1 MLEKKIKKSLIE
13 TKEKKEKLLIEE
25 KLIKDRISMVFE
37 GVKSEKDF
45 KKLSE
50 EKQLKLSVKFIQEM
64 NFLESNGL
72 INEQL
77 DWGSLLK
84 TIFGGA
90 FGSVSQTMV
99 EPFINSVLSSLGFK
113 EGFVKN
119 FVISYLTSRP
129 SDVIK
134 SFSDCGMMT
143 KLVSRAVVESMV
155 MTLQRE
161 KGYGGFGYDLIRNQ
175 LGTVLESTDFIS
187 GIEKGLQET
196 ICGVMEKMSLNT
208 KGVADKLKGGLT
220 ATS

>member
-25 KLIKDRISMVFE
+25 KLIKDRFSMIFE

-175 LGTVLESTDFIS
+175 LGTVLESTEFIS

-196 ICGVMEKMSLNT
+196 ICGVMEKMSINT

>member
-25 KLIKDRISMVFE
+25 KLIKDRFSMIFE

-50 EKQLKLSVKFIQEM
+50 EKQLKLSVKFIQEI
-64 NFLESNGL
+64 NFLENTGL

-90 FGSVSQTMV
+90 FGSVTQTMV

-196 ICGVMEKMSLNT
+196 ICGVMEKMSNNT

>member
-175 LGTVLESTDFIS
+175 LGTVLESTEFIS

-196 ICGVMEKMSLNT
+196 ICGVMEKMSINT